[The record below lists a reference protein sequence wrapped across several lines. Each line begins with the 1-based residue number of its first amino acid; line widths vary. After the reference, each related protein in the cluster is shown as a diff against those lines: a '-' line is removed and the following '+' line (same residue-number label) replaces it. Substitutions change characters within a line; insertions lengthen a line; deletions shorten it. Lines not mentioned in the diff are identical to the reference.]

1 MLFGQSL
8 FQSVLERLE
17 QEKSEGEDEA
27 PAASAYRVRGFST
40 GFVAATT
47 EGAIGSR
54 HAERSYLDIL
64 EGTEPP
70 PAPEEEPVMPEHL
83 LRLLPEEIAEDLAL
97 SPADGVSRLN
107 EKRRLF
113 AKTNHPDGVHEKFRD
128 NATIRMTIANLM
140 VDEALRRLGA

>member
-17 QEKSEGEDEA
+17 QEKSEEEDKA
-27 PAASAYRVRGFST
+27 PVASAYRVRGFST
-40 GFVAATT
+40 GFVATT
-47 EGAIGSR
+47 MEGAIGSR
-54 HAERSYLDIL
+54 HAERSYLDVL
-64 EGTEPP
+64 EDTSPP
-70 PAPEEEPVMPEHL
+70 VPEEEPVMPDHL

-97 SPADGVSRLN
+97 SPSDGVARLN

-113 AKTNHPDGVHEKFRD
+113 AKFNHPDGVHENFRD

-140 VDEALRRLGA
+140 IDEAPRRLDA

>member
-17 QEKSEGEDEA
+17 QEKSEEEEEA

-47 EGAIGSR
+47 EGAIGSL
-54 HAERSYLDIL
+54 HAERSYLDVL
-64 EGTEPP
+64 EGMEPP
-70 PAPEEEPVMPEHL
+70 PEVEPVMPEHL
-83 LRLLPEEIAEDLAL
+83 LRLSPEEIAEDLAL

-113 AKTNHPDGVHEKFRD
+113 AKTNHPDGVPEKFRD

-140 VDEALRRLGA
+140 IDEALRRLGA